1 MPRIAESYSS
11 SILNFVRNLHTD
23 FHSGYVIYISTNSA
37 PNFPFLHIITS
48 TCYFLVFLMLTILTD
63 VRWYLIVVLIWVST
77 MANDMEHLFMYL
89 LAICMFSLEKFLF
102 RSSTHFL
109 IKIFVVIDLYDILIY
124 FGY

>member
-1 MPRIAESYSS
+1 
-11 SILNFVRNLHTD
+11 
-23 FHSGYVIYISTNSA
+23 
-37 PNFPFLHIITS
+37 
-48 TCYFLVFLMLTILTD
+48 
-63 VRWYLIVVLIWVST
+63 

-109 IKIFVVIDLYDILIY
+109 IKIFVVIDLYDILMY